1 MAGKKKI
8 VEKEQDCCCTDE
20 SHKYHGHHGHHG
32 ASGAV
37 YGFGFI
43 GAEIYFIQHAD
54 TFWMGALGILKAL
67 VWPALLVYKILEFL
81 K

>member
-1 MAGKKKI
+1 MAGKKKT

-20 SHKYHGHHGHHG
+20 SNKYHGHHG

-37 YGFGFI
+37 YGLGFA
-43 GAEIYFIQHAD
+43 GAAIYFIQHAE
-54 TFWMGALGILKAL
+54 TFWMGALGILKAI
-67 VWPALLVYKILEFL
+67 VWPALLVWKLLEFL